1 MNWQCRVQRKC
12 ALKSPRAGHLLNARK
27 MGRGQGCTERP
38 RERERVRGCAER
50 RSVRADGVHGEFIR
64 GTCGSRVH
72 YKLQAKGQRKC
83 RVCKGAKVN

>member
-1 MNWQCRVQRKC
+1 M
-12 ALKSPRAGHLLNARK
+12 NARK

-64 GTCGSRVH
+64 EARVGQGCITSYRQRVKGSAEFAR
-72 YKLQAKGQRKC
+72 GQR
-83 RVCKGAKVN
+83 